1 VRPGF
6 LEAPTDQRGVF
17 GRPFRSYAVIALV
30 GFMALAVGWAE
41 EGRSDGDQLGA
52 VRNRIRLYENKLAS
66 IEREAE
72 SMRRERQRLLTEVDL
87 AEARVEEVELELT
100 SSRDEIV
107 RLKEETAAIS
117 LNLEKRKAWLSTH
130 LELVSLLGKPG
141 PLQLF
146 WDGARGGHLEDAV
159 GVVVTLTAGQA
170 RMVQEYN
177 QMQMDRASRQAELSR
192 TLERAGREMQELGRR
207 RESLETARKTMD
219 GRLDRLNRQEHS
231 AEDGLAEMRVREAAL
246 ERLMALVG
254 KKQRF
259 TGSEKIR
266 RYRGALPWPA
276 PGKVV
281 QTFGKHFLPRYATYT
296 VCNGL
301 RIAVAPGVAVTALFP
316 GRVAYARH
324 FKGYGNMVVV
334 DHGGE
339 VFSLVAGLSSIHAR
353 VDQTVSMG
361 TQLGVAGLE
370 KEDGNLYL
378 EIRVGGKPQDPKG
391 WIQLK

>member
-1 VRPGF
+1 MQ
-6 LEAPTDQRGVF
+6 TDQRGVF
-17 GRPFRSYAVIALV
+17 GRPVRSWVVLVLLGVAALGTV
-30 GFMALAVGWAE
+30 WAE
-41 EGRSDGDQLGA
+41 EGRSGDVQLGA
-52 VRNRIRLYENKLAS
+52 VRSRIRQYEKKLAS

-72 SMRRERQRLLTEVDL
+72 SMRRERERLQTEVNL

-100 SSRDEIV
+100 SSRNEIV

-117 LNLEKRKAWLSTH
+117 VELERRKAWLSTH

-170 RMVQEYN
+170 QMVREYN
-177 QMQMDRASRQAELSR
+177 HMQTDRAARQAELSR
-192 TLERAGREMQELGRR
+192 TLERAGREMNELGRR
-207 RESLETARKTMD
+207 RESLEKARKEMD
-219 GRLDRLNRQEHS
+219 RRLDQLNRQEHS
-231 AEDGLAEMRVREAAL
+231 AENRLEEMRAREAAL
-246 ERLMALVG
+246 ERLMSVVG
-254 KKQRF
+254 KKKRF
-259 TGSEKIR
+259 TGAEDIR

-276 PGKVV
+276 SGKVV
-281 QTFGKHFLPRYATYT
+281 RTFGKHYLPRYATYT

-301 RIAVAPGVAVTALFP
+301 RLAVAPGVPVTALFP
-316 GRVAYARH
+316 GQVAYARF

-353 VDQTVSMG
+353 MDQRVEMG
-361 TQLGVAGLE
+361 TPLGVAGLE
-370 KEDGNLYL
+370 KDEGNLYL
-378 EIRVGGKPQDPKG
+378 EIRVGGKPQDPRK
-391 WIQLK
+391 WLQLK

>member
-1 VRPGF
+1 MTLCLVWADEG
-6 LEAPTDQRGVF
+6 PTDD
-17 GRPFRSYAVIALV
+17 A
-30 GFMALAVGWAE
+30 
-41 EGRSDGDQLGA
+41 QLGA
-52 VRNRIRLYENKLAS
+52 VKQRIRQYEKKLAS

-72 SMRRERQRLLTEVDL
+72 SMRRERERLQTEVDL

-117 LNLEKRKAWLSTH
+117 VELERRRAWLSTH

-170 RMVQEYN
+170 QMVREYN
-177 QMQMDRASRQAELSR
+177 HMQTDRAARQAELSR
-192 TLERAGREMQELGRR
+192 TLERAGREMNELGRR
-207 RESLETARKTMD
+207 RESLETARKEMD
-219 GRLDRLNRQEHS
+219 RRLDRLNRQEHS
-231 AEDGLAEMRVREAAL
+231 AENRLAEMRAREAAL
-246 ERLMALVG
+246 ERLMAVVG
-254 KKQRF
+254 KKKRF
-259 TGSEKIR
+259 TGAESIR

-276 PGKVV
+276 SGKVV
-281 QTFGKHFLPRYATYT
+281 RTFGKHYLPRYATYT

-301 RIAVAPGVAVTALFP
+301 RLAVAPGAPVTALFP
-316 GRVAYARH
+316 GQVAYARF

-353 VDQTVSMG
+353 MDQRVSMG

-370 KEDGNLYL
+370 KDEGNLYL
-378 EIRVGGKPQDPKG
+378 EIRVGGKPQDPRK
-391 WIQLK
+391 WLQLK